1 MKKSFWIGLIASALI
16 IGLLTVGGMARILD
30 ERPRTVMA
38 NVPGK
43 LSVTLIIDPGHGG
56 ADGGAVSVT
65 GTNESKINLDISLR
79 AQAIAGLFGLR
90 CVMTRTSED
99 IDYPESAT
107 TIHAKKVAD
116 TNARIELANSTENAV
131 LISIHQNKYT
141 TSGPSGSQ
149 VFYAPTQGSQ
159 ELAQTIQETLKTL
172 SEKNKRGAVQID
184 KSVYLMNHI
193 ECPAVLV
200 ECGFI
205 SNYAEAALLEDSGYQ
220 LKLAALIIGS
230 CIAALD

>member
-1 MKKSFWIGLIASALI
+1 MKKSYWVRLIATVLL
-16 IGLLTVGGMARILD
+16 IGLLTAGGVARILD
-30 ERPRTVMA
+30 QRPRTVMA

-43 LSVTLIIDPGHGG
+43 LSVTLILDPGHGG

-65 GTNESKINLDISLR
+65 GTSESRINLDIALR
-79 AQAIAGLFGLR
+79 AQVLAGLFGLR
-90 CVMTRTSED
+90 CVMTRTSEV

-116 TNARIELANSTENAV
+116 TKARTELINATANAV

-149 VFYAPTQGSQ
+149 VFYAPTEGSQ
-159 ELAQTIQETLKTL
+159 ELAQEIQDTLKQL
-172 SEKNKRGAVQID
+172 SDKNKRGAVQID
-184 KSVYLMNHI
+184 KSVYLMNHV

-200 ECGFI
+200 ECGFV
-205 SNYAEAALLEDSGYQ
+205 SNYAEAALLEDPGYQ
-220 LKLAALIIGS
+220 VKLAALIVGS
-230 CIAALD
+230 FIEALS